1 MEQESDHLGGG
12 RGQEGDQEKPTAVSV
27 EAREGT
33 VTQTDEPTQ
42 KICQI
47 LTTGSR

>member
-12 RGQEGDQEKPTAVSV
+12 WEQEGDQEKPNAVSV
-27 EAREGT
+27 EAGVGT

-42 KICQI
+42 KIWRI